1 MDKLVILDGD
11 LVGFEFGVPGFSG
24 ANAAGVA
31 EES

>member
-1 MDKLVILDGD
+1 MVLDGD

-24 ANAAGVA
+24 ADAPGVV